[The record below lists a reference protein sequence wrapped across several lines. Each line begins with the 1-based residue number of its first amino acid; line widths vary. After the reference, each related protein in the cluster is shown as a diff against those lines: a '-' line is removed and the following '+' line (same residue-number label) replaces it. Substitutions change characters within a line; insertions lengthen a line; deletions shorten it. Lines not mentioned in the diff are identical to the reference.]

1 MSKIM
6 GIDIG
11 TATIG
16 VALSDS
22 LQIIASPLETIKYE
36 NKNKVEFIE
45 KLLKLIEKYKPESI
59 VYGLPLNMD
68 GSPSTTTVYIN
79 EVIAI
84 AKEKINLKF
93 YPVDERWSSRES
105 QKLIAN
111 ANFKKTERKA
121 KNDQVAASIILQT
134 FLESQI

>member
-11 TATIG
+11 TASIG

-36 NKNKVEFIE
+36 NENKVEFIE

-68 GSPSTTTVYIN
+68 GSPSTTTIYIN
-79 EVIAI
+79 EVIAT
-84 AKEKINLKF
+84 AKAKIDLKF

-105 QKLIAN
+105 QKLIVN
-111 ANFKKTERKA
+111 ANFKKTERKS